1 MSIFSSIA
9 NAAHTFVSWF
19 EKEWAKF
26 QKDAPTIEVFIEQGV
41 VYATGV
47 LKIVLSQMDAA
58 SPAAAIITKAIQ
70 DLLTLSAVAYDAGA
84 HPTLASNTALEAAL
98 SSILYQA
105 TKLVSNPSKTLL
117 PAGMFVAMKVTLELP
132 SGLAVKV

>member
-84 HPTLASNTALEAAL
+84 HPTLASGFQDVVTNLTALENAVGIKSPNTVAIIAKVISTIGAIASAL
-98 SSILYQA
+98 LA
-105 TKLVSNPSKTLL
+105 LV
-117 PAGMFVAMKVTLELP
+117 PAVA
-132 SGLAVKV
+132 